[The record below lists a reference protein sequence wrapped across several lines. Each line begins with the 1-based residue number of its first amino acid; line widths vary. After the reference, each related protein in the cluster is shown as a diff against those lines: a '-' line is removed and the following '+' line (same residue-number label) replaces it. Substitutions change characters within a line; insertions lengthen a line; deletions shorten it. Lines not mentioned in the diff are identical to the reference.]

1 MMDKRADLR
10 KHFKDEANKA
20 DSNKMHEER
29 SAQLSSIEDTV
40 ANGIGALLN
49 KDDNIGKLASAID
62 KLSMAKGDK
71 GDPGKDGYTPIKGKD
86 YYTNEEISQIA
97 DDIFS
102 RVREPQDGEP
112 GYTPVKG
119 VDYYTDQEIRSMIEY
134 IVSTIPKPKDGEDG
148 KDAISPVI
156 DYKKIITEVIKKIPK
171 PKDGK
176 PGKPGKDGK
185 SSGGITG
192 VMGLIAGAG
201 ITIDDTDRYYPIITS
216 SSSSDEKVKLSAAD
230 PTAGYLDAKL
240 QEGVQAIQYDIT
252 PTVPTSAP
260 GLTYY
265 DVDNHTLS
273 TALENGV
280 TLQHGQEMHVYGKNT
295 SGAIIYNGN
304 AVSLTSVGGSFN
316 TFGLTDPND
325 ATSSKA
331 FIGIATQDI
340 AINAFGYVTTSGEVR
355 ELDTNAFTEGIP
367 LYVSCATPGQVT
379 NTLPDAD
386 CYTLLVGN
394 VSYKHAIH
402 GRIHVSPIVYPKM
415 EDLSGVN
422 GTPLATDGQ
431 IPVWNQTSG
440 YFDFNK
446 NINDYLPLTG
456 GTLGTESAGANL
468 TVQGTL
474 GTEKFTS
481 FTVAGNWTLTAGWES
496 TNDGGTRLN
505 KNAAGTTSATFIG
518 AASVVGTVYKV
529 EFTMNA
535 SVTGGVKAYIGSQA
549 ESALYNPT
557 ISTPTT
563 YTFYFT
569 AITTTSLVFAP
580 ITTARFVIT
589 NISIK
594 PVTAGTGEL
603 TNYGNILLGGKLKN
617 PLSLSDNGLTIDTLG
632 TVRVDGAFKTGGY
645 AILGSSLTVATTI
658 TTTAGSITCTSG
670 SFTNIR
676 NGAITTSVDG
686 LIESN
691 STAATVGVPV
701 QMSPRI
707 RLSGTVWDTGTTSS
721 KSVNFKNE
729 VLPISGNPGS
739 ARLLWGYD
747 YNGGG
752 YTELMSLQSN
762 GVFKPFQA
770 TTAAAPAYV
779 KGGIYFDTT
788 LNKLRVGGAAAWETI
803 TSV

>member
-1 MMDKRADLR
+1 MVFNMDNKRSELR

-20 DSNKMHEER
+20 DSNKMYEER

-216 SSSSDEKVKLSAAD
+216 TGSGAGDVIAPATNTDSYIPQWDGAD
-230 PTAGYLDAKL
+230 SKTLKNGLAVPAGGLA
-240 QEGVQAIQYDIT
+240 
-252 PTVPTSAP
+252 
-260 GLTYY
+260 GLT
-265 DVDNHTLS
+265 
-273 TALENGV
+273 ALAN
-280 TLQHGQEMHVYGKNT
+280 
-295 SGAIIYNGN
+295 
-304 AVSLTSVGGSFN
+304 
-316 TFGLTDPND
+316 
-325 ATSSKA
+325 
-331 FIGIATQDI
+331 
-340 AINAFGYVTTSGEVR
+340 
-355 ELDTNAFTEGIP
+355 
-367 LYVSCATPGQVT
+367 
-379 NTLPDAD
+379 
-386 CYTLLVGN
+386 
-394 VSYKHAIH
+394 
-402 GRIHVSPIVYPKM
+402 
-415 EDLSGVN
+415 
-422 GTPLATDGQ
+422 
-431 IPVWNQTSG
+431 
-440 YFDFNK
+440 
-446 NINDYLPLTG
+446 YLPLTG
-456 GTLGTESAGANL
+456 GTLGTVSAGANL

-474 GTEKFTS
+474 GTEAFTS
-481 FTVAGNWTLTAGWES
+481 FTVAGNWTLTAGWEA

-505 KNAAGTTSATFIG
+505 HNAAGTTSATFIG
-518 AASVVGTVYKV
+518 GESIVGTVYKV

-535 SVTGGVKAYIGSQA
+535 SVTGGVKVYIGSQA

-569 AITTTSLVFAP
+569 AITTTSLVFNP

-594 PVTAGTGEL
+594 PVTVGTGEL

-617 PLSLSDNGLTIDTLG
+617 PLRLSDNGLTIDTLG

-645 AILGSSLTVATTI
+645 VILGSSLSVATTI

-670 SFTNIR
+670 AFINIR
-676 NGAITTSVDG
+676 NGAVTTSVDG

-691 STAATVGVPV
+691 STASTAGVPV

-707 RLSGTVWDTGTTSS
+707 RLSGTVWDAGTTSS
-721 KSVNFKNE
+721 KTVNFKNE

-739 ARLLWGYD
+739 GRLLWGYD

-762 GVFKPFQA
+762 GVFKTFQA

-788 LNKLRVGGAAAWETI
+788 LNKLRVGGATAWETI
-803 TSV
+803 TSL